1 MLVRL
6 GVVACLF
13 WLHFAYATTLKIIN
27 IVPFGSSSVK
37 ILFNQE
43 VKKFKEVSLKNF
55 KSYLEL
61 EAILTIPKKHYQF
74 SKQSSIT
81 IAQFSPKLARVVI
94 SHAPKM
100 TYEVKILKDKLYVSI
115 VEKKPLVRHQMAP
128 KPPKHHALKHPTPK
142 PAPKSI
148 KKEAKEKTP
157 IKHAHSKHAHSPL
170 NERSAKKEI
179 PKKEIPKKEILKK
192 EILKKEIL
200 KKEIPK
206 KEILKKEIPK
216 KEILK
221 KEIPK
226 KEIPK
231 KEILKK
237 EILKKEILKKEILK
251 KEIPKKEI
259 LKKEIPKKEI
269 LKKEIPK
276 KEIPK
281 KEILKKEIPKKEI
294 LKKEILKK
302 EILKK
307 EIPKKEILKKEIPKK
322 EAENESKNQVFIAE
336 KNDTFI
342 KTKRKKH
349 KKIVLD
355 AGHGGKDCGAMS
367 ANLVCEK
374 DIVLEVVKFLH
385 KELKKRGYSVLLTRD
400 KDIYIDLVGRTEL
413 ANRKS
418 ADLFISV
425 HANSIPKH
433 STSNAHGIE
442 TYFLSTARS
451 ERARKVAEQENKDD
465 VNLMDYF
472 SKSLLLNSLNT
483 QRLIVSNKLAIDVQ
497 YGMLQSIRKNYP
509 DVVDGGVREGPF
521 WVLAGA
527 LMPSILIEIG
537 YNSHAIE
544 SKRIQSKPYQKILA
558 KGIADGIDSFFS
570 KND

>member
-13 WLHFAYATTLKIIN
+13 WLHFACATTLKIIN

-43 VKKFKEVSLKNF
+43 IKKFKEVPLKNF

-74 SKQSSIT
+74 SKQSFIT

-100 TYEVKILKDKLYVSI
+100 TYEIKILKDKLYVSI
-115 VEKKPLVRHQMAP
+115 VEKKPLIRHQMVL
-128 KPPKHHALKHPTPK
+128 KPPKHHALKHQTPK
-142 PAPKSI
+142 PTPKSI

-179 PKKEIPKKEILKK
+179 PKKE
-192 EILKKEIL
+192 
-200 KKEIPK
+200 
-206 KEILKKEIPK
+206 
-216 KEILK
+216 
-221 KEIPK
+221 
-226 KEIPK
+226 
-231 KEILKK
+231 
-237 EILKKEILKKEILK
+237 
-251 KEIPKKEI
+251 
-259 LKKEIPKKEI
+259 
-269 LKKEIPK
+269 
-276 KEIPK
+276 
-281 KEILKKEIPKKEI
+281 
-294 LKKEILKK
+294 
-302 EILKK
+302 
-307 EIPKKEILKKEIPKK
+307 
-322 EAENESKNQVFIAE
+322 AENEGKNPIFIAE

-425 HANSIPKH
+425 HANSIPKR

-472 SKSLLLNSLNT
+472 SKSLFLNSLNT

-497 YGMLQSIRKNYP
+497 YGMLQSVRKNYP

>member
-13 WLHFAYATTLKIIN
+13 WLHFAYATTLKITN

-37 ILFNQE
+37 ISFNQE

-74 SKQSSIT
+74 SKQSFIT

-115 VEKKPLVRHQMAP
+115 VEKKPLIKHQMAP

-142 PAPKSI
+142 PTPKSI
-148 KKEAKEKTP
+148 KKEAKEAKEKTP
-157 IKHAHSKHAHSPL
+157 TKHAHSKHAHSQL

-179 PKKEIPKKEILKK
+179 P
-192 EILKKEIL
+192 
-200 KKEIPK
+200 
-206 KEILKKEIPK
+206 
-216 KEILK
+216 
-221 KEIPK
+221 
-226 KEIPK
+226 
-231 KEILKK
+231 
-237 EILKKEILKKEILK
+237 
-251 KEIPKKEI
+251 
-259 LKKEIPKKEI
+259 
-269 LKKEIPK
+269 
-276 KEIPK
+276 
-281 KEILKKEIPKKEI
+281 
-294 LKKEILKK
+294 
-302 EILKK
+302 
-307 EIPKKEILKKEIPKK
+307 KKEIPKK

-336 KNDTFI
+336 KNDTSI
-342 KTKRKKH
+342 KPQRKKH

-400 KDIYIDLVGRTEL
+400 KDIYIDLVARTEL
-413 ANRKS
+413 ANKKS

-425 HANSIPKH
+425 HANSIPKR

-451 ERARKVAEQENKDD
+451 ERARKVAEQENKDN

>member
-1 MLVRL
+1 M
-6 GVVACLF
+6 
-13 WLHFAYATTLKIIN
+13 HFAYATTLKIIN

-37 ILFNQE
+37 ISFNQE
-43 VKKFKEVSLKNF
+43 IKKFKEVSLKNF

-81 IAQFSPKLARVVI
+81 IVQFSPKLARVVI

-115 VEKKPLVRHQMAP
+115 VEKKPLTRHQIAP

-142 PAPKSI
+142 LAPKPI

-157 IKHAHSKHAHSPL
+157 TKHARSKHAHSQL

-179 PKKEIPKKEILKK
+179 L
-192 EILKKEIL
+192 
-200 KKEIPK
+200 
-206 KEILKKEIPK
+206 
-216 KEILK
+216 
-221 KEIPK
+221 
-226 KEIPK
+226 
-231 KEILKK
+231 
-237 EILKKEILKKEILK
+237 
-251 KEIPKKEI
+251 
-259 LKKEIPKKEI
+259 
-269 LKKEIPK
+269 
-276 KEIPK
+276 
-281 KEILKKEIPKKEI
+281 
-294 LKKEILKK
+294 
-302 EILKK
+302 
-307 EIPKKEILKKEIPKK
+307 KK
-322 EAENESKNQVFIAE
+322 EAENEGKNQVFIAE
-336 KNDTFI
+336 KNDASI

-385 KELKKRGYSVLLTRD
+385 KELKKRGYSVLFTRD
-400 KDIYIDLVGRTEL
+400 KDIYIDLVARTEL
-413 ANRKS
+413 ANKKS

-425 HANSIPKH
+425 HANSIPKR

-451 ERARKVAEQENKDD
+451 ERARKVAEQENKDN

>member
-37 ILFNQE
+37 ISFNQE
-43 VKKFKEVSLKNF
+43 IKKFKEVSLKNF

-74 SKQSSIT
+74 SKQSFIT

-115 VEKKPLVRHQMAP
+115 VEKKPLTRHQMAP

-148 KKEAKEKTP
+148 KKEAKEIKEKTP
-157 IKHAHSKHAHSPL
+157 TKHARSKHTHSQL
-170 NERSAKKEI
+170 NERSAKKEISKKEI
-179 PKKEIPKKEILKK
+179 PKKEIPKKEI
-192 EILKKEIL
+192 
-200 KKEIPK
+200 P
-206 KEILKKEIPK
+206 
-216 KEILK
+216 
-221 KEIPK
+221 
-226 KEIPK
+226 
-231 KEILKK
+231 
-237 EILKKEILKKEILK
+237 
-251 KEIPKKEI
+251 
-259 LKKEIPKKEI
+259 
-269 LKKEIPK
+269 
-276 KEIPK
+276 
-281 KEILKKEIPKKEI
+281 
-294 LKKEILKK
+294 
-302 EILKK
+302 
-307 EIPKKEILKKEIPKK
+307 KKEIPKK

-336 KNDTFI
+336 KNDAFI
-342 KTKRKKH
+342 KNKRKKH

-400 KDIYIDLVGRTEL
+400 KDIYIDLVARTEL
-413 ANRKS
+413 ANKKS

-425 HANSIPKH
+425 HANSIPKR

-451 ERARKVAEQENKDD
+451 ERARKVAEQENKDN

>member
-13 WLHFAYATTLKIIN
+13 WLHFAYATTLKITN

-37 ILFNQE
+37 ISFNQE
-43 VKKFKEVSLKNF
+43 IKKFKEVSLKNF

-74 SKQSSIT
+74 SKQSFIT

-115 VEKKPLVRHQMAP
+115 VEKKPLTRHQMAP
-128 KPPKHHALKHPTPK
+128 KPPKHRTLKHPTPK

-148 KKEAKEKTP
+148 KKEAKEIKEKTP
-157 IKHAHSKHAHSPL
+157 TKHVRSKHAHSQL
-170 NERSAKKEI
+170 NERSA
-179 PKKEIPKKEILKK
+179 
-192 EILKKEIL
+192 
-200 KKEIPK
+200 
-206 KEILKKEIPK
+206 
-216 KEILK
+216 
-221 KEIPK
+221 
-226 KEIPK
+226 
-231 KEILKK
+231 
-237 EILKKEILKKEILK
+237 
-251 KEIPKKEI
+251 
-259 LKKEIPKKEI
+259 
-269 LKKEIPK
+269 
-276 KEIPK
+276 
-281 KEILKKEIPKKEI
+281 
-294 LKKEILKK
+294 
-302 EILKK
+302 
-307 EIPKKEILKKEIPKK
+307 KKEIPKK

-336 KNDTFI
+336 KNDASI
-342 KTKRKKH
+342 KTKHKKH

-400 KDIYIDLVGRTEL
+400 KDIYIDLVARTEL
-413 ANRKS
+413 ANKKS

-425 HANSIPKH
+425 HANSIPKR

-451 ERARKVAEQENKDD
+451 ERARKVAEQENKDN

>member
-1 MLVRL
+1 M
-6 GVVACLF
+6 
-13 WLHFAYATTLKIIN
+13 HFAYATTLKIIN

-74 SKQSSIT
+74 SKQSFIT
-81 IAQFSPKLARVVI
+81 IAQFSPRLARVVI

-100 TYEVKILKDKLYVSI
+100 TYEVKVLKDKLYVSI
-115 VEKKPLVRHQMAP
+115 VEKKPLIRHQMAP

-142 PAPKSI
+142 PTPKSI
-148 KKEAKEKTP
+148 KKEAKEKTLT
-157 IKHAHSKHAHSPL
+157 KHAHSKHTHSQL

-179 PKKEIPKKEILKK
+179 PKKEIPKKEI
-192 EILKKEIL
+192 
-200 KKEIPK
+200 
-206 KEILKKEIPK
+206 
-216 KEILK
+216 
-221 KEIPK
+221 
-226 KEIPK
+226 
-231 KEILKK
+231 
-237 EILKKEILKKEILK
+237 
-251 KEIPKKEI
+251 
-259 LKKEIPKKEI
+259 
-269 LKKEIPK
+269 
-276 KEIPK
+276 
-281 KEILKKEIPKKEI
+281 
-294 LKKEILKK
+294 
-302 EILKK
+302 
-307 EIPKKEILKKEIPKK
+307 PKK
-322 EAENESKNQVFIAE
+322 EAENEGKNRVFIAE
-336 KNDTFI
+336 KNDAFT

-425 HANSIPKH
+425 HANSIPKR

-509 DVVDGGVREGPF
+509 DVMDGGVREGPF

>member
-13 WLHFAYATTLKIIN
+13 WLHYAYATTLKITN

-37 ILFNQE
+37 MVFNQE
-43 VKKFKEVSLKNF
+43 IKKFKEVPLKNF

-74 SKQSSIT
+74 SKQSFIT

-94 SHAPKM
+94 GYDPKM

-115 VEKKPLVRHQMAP
+115 MEKKPLIRHQMTP
-128 KPPKHHALKHPTPK
+128 KPPKHHALKHQTPKPTPK
-142 PAPKSI
+142 PI
-148 KKEAKEKTP
+148 KKEAKKTKEKTP
-157 IKHAHSKHAHSPL
+157 NKHAHSKHAHSPL

-179 PKKEIPKKEILKK
+179 PKKE
-192 EILKKEIL
+192 
-200 KKEIPK
+200 
-206 KEILKKEIPK
+206 
-216 KEILK
+216 
-221 KEIPK
+221 
-226 KEIPK
+226 
-231 KEILKK
+231 
-237 EILKKEILKKEILK
+237 
-251 KEIPKKEI
+251 
-259 LKKEIPKKEI
+259 
-269 LKKEIPK
+269 
-276 KEIPK
+276 
-281 KEILKKEIPKKEI
+281 
-294 LKKEILKK
+294 
-302 EILKK
+302 
-307 EIPKKEILKKEIPKK
+307 
-322 EAENESKNQVFIAE
+322 AENESKNQIFIAE
-336 KNDTFI
+336 KNDTWI

-400 KDIYIDLVGRTEL
+400 KDIYIDLVARTEL
-413 ANRKS
+413 ANKKS

-425 HANSIPKH
+425 HANSIPKR

-472 SKSLLLNSLNT
+472 SKSLFLNSLNT

-497 YGMLQSIRKNYP
+497 YGMLQSVRKNYP

>member
-1 MLVRL
+1 M
-6 GVVACLF
+6 
-13 WLHFAYATTLKIIN
+13 HFACATTLKIIN

-37 ILFNQE
+37 ISFNQE
-43 VKKFKEVSLKNF
+43 IKKFKEVSLKNF

-81 IAQFSPKLARVVI
+81 IAQFSSKLARVVI
-94 SHAPKM
+94 SHASKM

-115 VEKKPLVRHQMAP
+115 VEKKPLTRHQMVP

-148 KKEAKEKTP
+148 KKEAKEIKEKTP
-157 IKHAHSKHAHSPL
+157 TKHARSKHTHSQL

-179 PKKEIPKKEILKK
+179 PKKE
-192 EILKKEIL
+192 
-200 KKEIPK
+200 
-206 KEILKKEIPK
+206 
-216 KEILK
+216 
-221 KEIPK
+221 
-226 KEIPK
+226 
-231 KEILKK
+231 
-237 EILKKEILKKEILK
+237 
-251 KEIPKKEI
+251 
-259 LKKEIPKKEI
+259 
-269 LKKEIPK
+269 
-276 KEIPK
+276 
-281 KEILKKEIPKKEI
+281 
-294 LKKEILKK
+294 
-302 EILKK
+302 
-307 EIPKKEILKKEIPKK
+307 
-322 EAENESKNQVFIAE
+322 AEKESKNQVFIAE
-336 KNDTFI
+336 KNDASI

-400 KDIYIDLVGRTEL
+400 KDIYIDLVARTEL
-413 ANRKS
+413 ANKKS

-425 HANSIPKH
+425 HANSIPKR

-451 ERARKVAEQENKDD
+451 ERARKVAEQENKDN

>member
-13 WLHFAYATTLKIIN
+13 WLHFACATTLKIIN

-43 VKKFKEVSLKNF
+43 IKKFKEVSLKNF

-61 EAILTIPKKHYQF
+61 EAVLTIPKKHYQF
-74 SKQSSIT
+74 SKQSFIT

-94 SHAPKM
+94 SYAPKM
-100 TYEVKILKDKLYVSI
+100 TYEIKILKDKLYVSI
-115 VEKKPLVRHQMAP
+115 VEKKPLARHQMTP
-128 KPPKHHALKHPTPK
+128 KPPKHHVLKHPTPK
-142 PAPKSI
+142 PAPKFI
-148 KKEAKEKTP
+148 KKEAKEAKEKTP
-157 IKHAHSKHAHSPL
+157 IKHAYSKHAHPPL

-179 PKKEIPKKEILKK
+179 PKKEIPKKEI
-192 EILKKEIL
+192 
-200 KKEIPK
+200 P
-206 KEILKKEIPK
+206 
-216 KEILK
+216 K

-226 KEIPK
+226 KEIP
-231 KEILKK
+231 
-237 EILKKEILKKEILK
+237 
-251 KEIPKKEI
+251 
-259 LKKEIPKKEI
+259 
-269 LKKEIPK
+269 
-276 KEIPK
+276 
-281 KEILKKEIPKKEI
+281 
-294 LKKEILKK
+294 
-302 EILKK
+302 
-307 EIPKKEILKKEIPKK
+307 KKEIPKK
-322 EAENESKNQVFIAE
+322 EAENESKNQVFITE
-336 KNDTFI
+336 KNDAFI

>member
-6 GVVACLF
+6 GVVACLL
-13 WLHFAYATTLKIIN
+13 WLHFAYATTLKITN

-37 ILFNQE
+37 VVFNQE
-43 VKKFKEVSLKNF
+43 IKKFKEVPLKNF

-74 SKQSSIT
+74 SKQSFIT
-81 IAQFSPKLARVVI
+81 IAQFSPKLVRVVI
-94 SHAPKM
+94 SYAPKM

-115 VEKKPLVRHQMAP
+115 VEKKPLIRHQMVL
-128 KPPKHHALKHPTPK
+128 KPPKHHALKHTTPKPTPK
-142 PAPKSI
+142 PI
-148 KKEAKEKTP
+148 KKEAKKSKETKEKTL

-170 NERSAKKEI
+170 NERSTKKEI
-179 PKKEIPKKEILKK
+179 P
-192 EILKKEIL
+192 
-200 KKEIPK
+200 
-206 KEILKKEIPK
+206 
-216 KEILK
+216 
-221 KEIPK
+221 
-226 KEIPK
+226 
-231 KEILKK
+231 
-237 EILKKEILKKEILK
+237 
-251 KEIPKKEI
+251 
-259 LKKEIPKKEI
+259 
-269 LKKEIPK
+269 
-276 KEIPK
+276 
-281 KEILKKEIPKKEI
+281 
-294 LKKEILKK
+294 
-302 EILKK
+302 
-307 EIPKKEILKKEIPKK
+307 KKEIPKK

-336 KNDTFI
+336 KNDTLI

-400 KDIYIDLVGRTEL
+400 KDIYIDLVARTEL
-413 ANRKS
+413 ANKKS

-497 YGMLQSIRKNYP
+497 YGMLQSVRKNYP

>member
-13 WLHFAYATTLKIIN
+13 WLHYAYATTLKITN

-37 ILFNQE
+37 VVFNQE
-43 VKKFKEVSLKNF
+43 IKKFKEVPLKNF

-61 EAILTIPKKHYQF
+61 EAVLTIPKKHYQF

-94 SHAPKM
+94 GYAPKM
-100 TYEVKILKDKLYVSI
+100 TYEIKILKDKLYVSI
-115 VEKKPLVRHQMAP
+115 VEKKPLIRHQMVL

-142 PAPKSI
+142 PTPKPI
-148 KKEAKEKTP
+148 KKEAKKSQEAKEKTP
-157 IKHAHSKHAHSPL
+157 IKHARSKHAHSPL
-170 NERSAKKEI
+170 NERSA
-179 PKKEIPKKEILKK
+179 
-192 EILKKEIL
+192 
-200 KKEIPK
+200 
-206 KEILKKEIPK
+206 
-216 KEILK
+216 
-221 KEIPK
+221 
-226 KEIPK
+226 
-231 KEILKK
+231 
-237 EILKKEILKKEILK
+237 
-251 KEIPKKEI
+251 
-259 LKKEIPKKEI
+259 
-269 LKKEIPK
+269 
-276 KEIPK
+276 
-281 KEILKKEIPKKEI
+281 
-294 LKKEILKK
+294 
-302 EILKK
+302 
-307 EIPKKEILKKEIPKK
+307 KKEIPKK

-342 KTKRKKH
+342 KTKHKKH

-400 KDIYIDLVGRTEL
+400 KDIYIDLVARTEL
-413 ANRKS
+413 ANKKS

>member
-37 ILFNQE
+37 IVFNQE

-81 IAQFSPKLARVVI
+81 IAQFSPRLARVVI

-100 TYEVKILKDKLYVSI
+100 TYEIKILKDKLYVSI
-115 VEKKPLVRHQMAP
+115 VEKKPLNKHQLVP
-128 KPPKHHALKHPTPK
+128 NPPKHHALKHPTPK

-157 IKHAHSKHAHSPL
+157 TKHARSKHAHSPL
-170 NERSAKKEI
+170 NERST
-179 PKKEIPKKEILKK
+179 
-192 EILKKEIL
+192 
-200 KKEIPK
+200 
-206 KEILKKEIPK
+206 
-216 KEILK
+216 
-221 KEIPK
+221 
-226 KEIPK
+226 K

-251 KEIPKKEI
+251 KEI
-259 LKKEIPKKEI
+259 L
-269 LKKEIPK
+269 
-276 KEIPK
+276 
-281 KEILKKEIPKKEI
+281 
-294 LKKEILKK
+294 
-302 EILKK
+302 
-307 EIPKKEILKKEIPKK
+307 KK

-336 KNDTFI
+336 KNDAFI

-400 KDIYIDLVGRTEL
+400 KDVYIDLVGRTEL

-425 HANSIPKH
+425 HANSIPKR

>member
-1 MLVRL
+1 M
-6 GVVACLF
+6 
-13 WLHFAYATTLKIIN
+13 HFAYATTLKITN
-27 IVPFGSSSVK
+27 IVPFGSSSVR
-37 ILFNQE
+37 ISFNQK

-100 TYEVKILKDKLYVSI
+100 TYEVKVLKDKLYVSI
-115 VEKKPLVRHQMAP
+115 VEKKPLIRHQMAP
-128 KPPKHHALKHPTPK
+128 NPPKHHAQKHPTPK
-142 PAPKSI
+142 PAPKPI
-148 KKEAKEKTP
+148 KKEIKEAKEKTP
-157 IKHAHSKHAHSPL
+157 TKHARSKHAHSPL
-170 NERSAKKEI
+170 NERSA
-179 PKKEIPKKEILKK
+179 KKEILKK

-200 KKEIPK
+200 KKE
-206 KEILKKEIPK
+206 
-216 KEILK
+216 
-221 KEIPK
+221 
-226 KEIPK
+226 
-231 KEILKK
+231 
-237 EILKKEILKKEILK
+237 
-251 KEIPKKEI
+251 
-259 LKKEIPKKEI
+259 
-269 LKKEIPK
+269 
-276 KEIPK
+276 
-281 KEILKKEIPKKEI
+281 
-294 LKKEILKK
+294 
-302 EILKK
+302 
-307 EIPKKEILKKEIPKK
+307 
-322 EAENESKNQVFIAE
+322 AENESKNQVFIAE
-336 KNDTFI
+336 KKDTSI
-342 KTKRKKH
+342 KTKHKKH

-400 KDIYIDLVGRTEL
+400 KDIYIDLVARTEL

-425 HANSIPKH
+425 HANSIPKR

-544 SKRIQSKPYQKILA
+544 SRRIQSKPYQKILA

>member
-6 GVVACLF
+6 GVVACLL
-13 WLHFAYATTLKIIN
+13 WLHFAYATTLKITN
-27 IVPFGSSSVK
+27 IVPFGSSNVK
-37 ILFNQE
+37 IVFNQE
-43 VKKFKEVSLKNF
+43 VKKFKEVPLKNF

-100 TYEVKILKDKLYVSI
+100 TYEIKILKDKLYISI
-115 VEKKPLVRHQMAP
+115 VEKKPLIRHQMVL
-128 KPPKHHALKHPTPK
+128 KPPKHHALKHTTPKPTPK
-142 PAPKSI
+142 PI
-148 KKEAKEKTP
+148 KKEAKKSKETKEKTP
-157 IKHAHSKHAHSPL
+157 IKHARSKHMHSPL

-192 EILKKEIL
+192 E
-200 KKEIPK
+200 
-206 KEILKKEIPK
+206 
-216 KEILK
+216 
-221 KEIPK
+221 
-226 KEIPK
+226 
-231 KEILKK
+231 
-237 EILKKEILKKEILK
+237 
-251 KEIPKKEI
+251 
-259 LKKEIPKKEI
+259 
-269 LKKEIPK
+269 
-276 KEIPK
+276 
-281 KEILKKEIPKKEI
+281 
-294 LKKEILKK
+294 
-302 EILKK
+302 
-307 EIPKKEILKKEIPKK
+307 
-322 EAENESKNQVFIAE
+322 AENEGKNQVFIAE

-385 KELKKRGYSVLLTRD
+385 KELKERGYSVLLTRD

-472 SKSLLLNSLNT
+472 SKSLFLNSLNT

-497 YGMLQSIRKNYP
+497 YGMLQSVRKNYP

>member
-6 GVVACLF
+6 GVVACLL

-43 VKKFKEVSLKNF
+43 VKKFKEVPLKNF

-74 SKQSSIT
+74 SKQSFIT

-94 SHAPKM
+94 GYAPKM
-100 TYEVKILKDKLYVSI
+100 TYEIKILKDKLYVSI
-115 VEKKPLVRHQMAP
+115 VEKKPLARHQMAP

-142 PAPKSI
+142 PAPKPI
-148 KKEAKEKTP
+148 KKEAKKSKETKEKTP
-157 IKHAHSKHAHSPL
+157 TKHAHSKHAHSPL

-179 PKKEIPKKEILKK
+179 PKKEIPKKEI
-192 EILKKEIL
+192 
-200 KKEIPK
+200 P
-206 KEILKKEIPK
+206 
-216 KEILK
+216 K

-231 KEILKK
+231 KEI
-237 EILKKEILKKEILK
+237 
-251 KEIPKKEI
+251 P
-259 LKKEIPKKEI
+259 
-269 LKKEIPK
+269 KKEIPK

-281 KEILKKEIPKKEI
+281 KEIPKKEIPKKEI
-294 LKKEILKK
+294 P
-302 EILKK
+302 KK
-307 EIPKKEILKKEIPKK
+307 EIPKKEIPKKEIPKKEIPKK

-483 QRLIVSNKLAIDVQ
+483 HRLIVSNKLAIDVQ

>member
-13 WLHFAYATTLKIIN
+13 WLHFACATTLKITN

-43 VKKFKEVSLKNF
+43 IKKFKGVPLKNF

-61 EAILTIPKKHYQF
+61 EAVLTIPKKHYQF

-115 VEKKPLVRHQMAP
+115 VEKKPLIRHQMVP

-142 PAPKSI
+142 PTPKSI
-148 KKEAKEKTP
+148 KKEAKEAKEKTP

-170 NERSAKKEI
+170 NERSA
-179 PKKEIPKKEILKK
+179 
-192 EILKKEIL
+192 
-200 KKEIPK
+200 
-206 KEILKKEIPK
+206 
-216 KEILK
+216 
-221 KEIPK
+221 
-226 KEIPK
+226 
-231 KEILKK
+231 
-237 EILKKEILKKEILK
+237 
-251 KEIPKKEI
+251 
-259 LKKEIPKKEI
+259 
-269 LKKEIPK
+269 
-276 KEIPK
+276 
-281 KEILKKEIPKKEI
+281 
-294 LKKEILKK
+294 
-302 EILKK
+302 
-307 EIPKKEILKKEIPKK
+307 KKEIPKK

>member
-13 WLHFAYATTLKIIN
+13 WLHFAYATTLKITN

-37 ILFNQE
+37 VVFNQE
-43 VKKFKEVSLKNF
+43 IKKFKEVPLKNF

-61 EAILTIPKKHYQF
+61 EAVLTIPKKHYQF
-74 SKQSSIT
+74 SKQSFIT

-94 SHAPKM
+94 SYAPKM

-115 VEKKPLVRHQMAP
+115 VEKKPLIRHQMVLKHQAP
-128 KPPKHHALKHPTPK
+128 KPPKHRTLKHHAPK
-142 PAPKSI
+142 PTPKSI
-148 KKEAKEKTP
+148 KKEAKEVKEKTP
-157 IKHAHSKHAHSPL
+157 TKHARSKHTHFQW
-170 NERSAKKEI
+170 NERSA
-179 PKKEIPKKEILKK
+179 
-192 EILKKEIL
+192 
-200 KKEIPK
+200 
-206 KEILKKEIPK
+206 
-216 KEILK
+216 
-221 KEIPK
+221 
-226 KEIPK
+226 
-231 KEILKK
+231 
-237 EILKKEILKKEILK
+237 
-251 KEIPKKEI
+251 
-259 LKKEIPKKEI
+259 
-269 LKKEIPK
+269 
-276 KEIPK
+276 
-281 KEILKKEIPKKEI
+281 
-294 LKKEILKK
+294 
-302 EILKK
+302 
-307 EIPKKEILKKEIPKK
+307 KKEIPKK
-322 EAENESKNQVFIAE
+322 EAENESKNPIFIAE

-374 DIVLEVVKFLH
+374 DIVLEVVKFLY

-400 KDIYIDLVGRTEL
+400 KDIYIDLVARTEL
-413 ANRKS
+413 ANKKG

-425 HANSIPKH
+425 HANSIPKR

>member
-27 IVPFGSSSVK
+27 IVPFGSSNVK
-37 ILFNQE
+37 ISFNQE
-43 VKKFKEVSLKNF
+43 IKKFKEVSLKNF

-115 VEKKPLVRHQMAP
+115 VEKKPLAKHQMAP

-148 KKEAKEKTP
+148 KKETKEAKEKTP
-157 IKHAHSKHAHSPL
+157 TKHAHSKHTHSQL

-179 PKKEIPKKEILKK
+179 PKKG
-192 EILKKEIL
+192 
-200 KKEIPK
+200 
-206 KEILKKEIPK
+206 
-216 KEILK
+216 
-221 KEIPK
+221 
-226 KEIPK
+226 
-231 KEILKK
+231 
-237 EILKKEILKKEILK
+237 
-251 KEIPKKEI
+251 
-259 LKKEIPKKEI
+259 
-269 LKKEIPK
+269 
-276 KEIPK
+276 
-281 KEILKKEIPKKEI
+281 
-294 LKKEILKK
+294 
-302 EILKK
+302 
-307 EIPKKEILKKEIPKK
+307 
-322 EAENESKNQVFIAE
+322 AENEGKNQVFIAE
-336 KNDTFI
+336 KNDAFI
-342 KTKRKKH
+342 KNKRKKH

-385 KELKKRGYSVLLTRD
+385 KELKKRGYIVLLTRD

-413 ANRKS
+413 ANKKS

-425 HANSIPKH
+425 HANSIPKR
-433 STSNAHGIE
+433 STSNARGIE

>member
-37 ILFNQE
+37 VVFNQE
-43 VKKFKEVSLKNF
+43 IKKFKEVPLKNF

-61 EAILTIPKKHYQF
+61 EAVLTIPKKHYQF
-74 SKQSSIT
+74 SKQSFIT

-94 SHAPKM
+94 GYAPKM
-100 TYEVKILKDKLYVSI
+100 TYEIKILKDKLYVSI
-115 VEKKPLVRHQMAP
+115 VEKKPLIRHQMVL
-128 KPPKHHALKHPTPK
+128 KPPKHHALKHTTPKPTPK
-142 PAPKSI
+142 PI
-148 KKEAKEKTP
+148 KKEAKKSQEAKEKTL

-179 PKKEIPKKEILKK
+179 PKKEIPKKEI
-192 EILKKEIL
+192 
-200 KKEIPK
+200 P
-206 KEILKKEIPK
+206 
-216 KEILK
+216 K

-226 KEIPK
+226 KEIP
-231 KEILKK
+231 
-237 EILKKEILKKEILK
+237 
-251 KEIPKKEI
+251 
-259 LKKEIPKKEI
+259 
-269 LKKEIPK
+269 
-276 KEIPK
+276 
-281 KEILKKEIPKKEI
+281 
-294 LKKEILKK
+294 
-302 EILKK
+302 
-307 EIPKKEILKKEIPKK
+307 KKEIPKK

-336 KNDTFI
+336 KNDTLI

-367 ANLVCEK
+367 TNLVCEK

-400 KDIYIDLVGRTEL
+400 KDIYIDLVARTEL
-413 ANRKS
+413 ANKKS

-497 YGMLQSIRKNYP
+497 YGMLQSVRKNYP

>member
-1 MLVRL
+1 M
-6 GVVACLF
+6 
-13 WLHFAYATTLKIIN
+13 HFAYATTLKIIN

-37 ILFNQE
+37 ISFNQE
-43 VKKFKEVSLKNF
+43 IKKFKEVSLKNF

-61 EAILTIPKKHYQF
+61 EAILIVPKKHYQF

-81 IAQFSPKLARVVI
+81 IAQFSPKLVRVVI
-94 SHAPKM
+94 SHASKM
-100 TYEVKILKDKLYVSI
+100 TYEVKILKNKLYVSI
-115 VEKKPLVRHQMAP
+115 VEKKPLTRHQMVP
-128 KPPKHHALKHPTPK
+128 KLPKHHALKHPTPK
-142 PAPKSI
+142 SAPKSI
-148 KKEAKEKTP
+148 KKEAKEIKEKTP
-157 IKHAHSKHAHSPL
+157 TKHAHSKLFFLHAHSQL

-179 PKKEIPKKEILKK
+179 PKKE
-192 EILKKEIL
+192 
-200 KKEIPK
+200 
-206 KEILKKEIPK
+206 
-216 KEILK
+216 
-221 KEIPK
+221 
-226 KEIPK
+226 
-231 KEILKK
+231 
-237 EILKKEILKKEILK
+237 
-251 KEIPKKEI
+251 
-259 LKKEIPKKEI
+259 
-269 LKKEIPK
+269 
-276 KEIPK
+276 
-281 KEILKKEIPKKEI
+281 
-294 LKKEILKK
+294 
-302 EILKK
+302 
-307 EIPKKEILKKEIPKK
+307 
-322 EAENESKNQVFIAE
+322 AENEGKNQVFIAE
-336 KNDTFI
+336 KNDASI

-400 KDIYIDLVGRTEL
+400 KDIYIDLVARTEL
-413 ANRKS
+413 ANKKS

-425 HANSIPKH
+425 HANSIPKR

-451 ERARKVAEQENKDD
+451 ERARKVAEQENKDN

-497 YGMLQSIRKNYP
+497 YGMLQSVRKNYP

>member
-13 WLHFAYATTLKIIN
+13 WLHYAYATTLKITN
-27 IVPFGSSSVK
+27 VVPFGSSSVK
-37 ILFNQE
+37 MVFNQE

-74 SKQSSIT
+74 SKQSFIT
-81 IAQFSPKLARVVI
+81 IAQFSPKLVRVVI
-94 SHAPKM
+94 GYAPKM

-115 VEKKPLVRHQMAP
+115 VEKKPLIRHQMAL
-128 KPPKHHALKHPTPK
+128 KPPKHHALKHTTPK
-142 PAPKSI
+142 PAHKPI
-148 KKEAKEKTP
+148 KKEAKKVKEKTP
-157 IKHAHSKHAHSPL
+157 TKHAHSKHTHSPL
-170 NERSAKKEI
+170 NERSTKKEI
-179 PKKEIPKKEILKK
+179 P
-192 EILKKEIL
+192 
-200 KKEIPK
+200 
-206 KEILKKEIPK
+206 
-216 KEILK
+216 
-221 KEIPK
+221 
-226 KEIPK
+226 
-231 KEILKK
+231 
-237 EILKKEILKKEILK
+237 
-251 KEIPKKEI
+251 
-259 LKKEIPKKEI
+259 
-269 LKKEIPK
+269 
-276 KEIPK
+276 
-281 KEILKKEIPKKEI
+281 
-294 LKKEILKK
+294 
-302 EILKK
+302 
-307 EIPKKEILKKEIPKK
+307 KKEIPKK
-322 EAENESKNQVFIAE
+322 EAENESKNQIFIAE
-336 KNDTFI
+336 KNDTWI

-400 KDIYIDLVGRTEL
+400 KDIYIDLVARTEL
-413 ANRKS
+413 ANKKG

-425 HANSIPKH
+425 HANSIPKR

-472 SKSLLLNSLNT
+472 SKSLFLNSLNT

-497 YGMLQSIRKNYP
+497 YGMLQSVRKNYP

>member
-43 VKKFKEVSLKNF
+43 VKKFKEVPLKSF

-61 EAILTIPKKHYQF
+61 EAVLTIPKRHYQF
-74 SKQSSIT
+74 SKQSFIT
-81 IAQFSPKLARVVI
+81 IAQFSPKLVRVVI
-94 SHAPKM
+94 GYAPKM
-100 TYEVKILKDKLYVSI
+100 TYEIKILKDKLYVSI
-115 VEKKPLVRHQMAP
+115 VEKKPLIRHQMVL
-128 KPPKHHALKHPTPK
+128 KPPKHHALKHTTPK
-142 PAPKSI
+142 PAPKPI
-148 KKEAKEKTP
+148 KKEAKKSKDTKEKTP
-157 IKHAHSKHAHSPL
+157 IKHARSKHAHSPL
-170 NERSAKKEI
+170 NERSA
-179 PKKEIPKKEILKK
+179 
-192 EILKKEIL
+192 
-200 KKEIPK
+200 
-206 KEILKKEIPK
+206 
-216 KEILK
+216 
-221 KEIPK
+221 
-226 KEIPK
+226 
-231 KEILKK
+231 
-237 EILKKEILKKEILK
+237 
-251 KEIPKKEI
+251 
-259 LKKEIPKKEI
+259 
-269 LKKEIPK
+269 
-276 KEIPK
+276 
-281 KEILKKEIPKKEI
+281 
-294 LKKEILKK
+294 
-302 EILKK
+302 
-307 EIPKKEILKKEIPKK
+307 KKEIPKK

-336 KNDTFI
+336 KNDTLI
-342 KTKRKKH
+342 KTKHKKH

-400 KDIYIDLVGRTEL
+400 KDIYIDLVARTEL
-413 ANRKS
+413 ANKKG

-425 HANSIPKH
+425 HANSIPKR

-472 SKSLLLNSLNT
+472 SKSLFLNSLNT

-497 YGMLQSIRKNYP
+497 YGMLQSVRKNYP

>member
-6 GVVACLF
+6 GVVACLL
-13 WLHFAYATTLKIIN
+13 WLHFACATTLKIIN

-94 SHAPKM
+94 SYAPKM
-100 TYEVKILKDKLYVSI
+100 TYEIKILKDKLYVSI
-115 VEKKPLVRHQMAP
+115 VEKKPLVRHQITP
-128 KPPKHHALKHPTPK
+128 KPPKHHALKHQTPKPTPK
-142 PAPKSI
+142 PI
-148 KKEAKEKTP
+148 KKEAKKSKEKTP
-157 IKHAHSKHAHSPL
+157 IKHTHSKHAHSPL

-179 PKKEIPKKEILKK
+179 L
-192 EILKKEIL
+192 
-200 KKEIPK
+200 
-206 KEILKKEIPK
+206 
-216 KEILK
+216 
-221 KEIPK
+221 
-226 KEIPK
+226 
-231 KEILKK
+231 
-237 EILKKEILKKEILK
+237 
-251 KEIPKKEI
+251 
-259 LKKEIPKKEI
+259 
-269 LKKEIPK
+269 
-276 KEIPK
+276 
-281 KEILKKEIPKKEI
+281 
-294 LKKEILKK
+294 
-302 EILKK
+302 
-307 EIPKKEILKKEIPKK
+307 KK
-322 EAENESKNQVFIAE
+322 EAENEGKNPIFIAE

-400 KDIYIDLVGRTEL
+400 KDIYIDLVARTEL
-413 ANRKS
+413 ANKKS

>member
-37 ILFNQE
+37 ISFNQE
-43 VKKFKEVSLKNF
+43 IKKFKEVSLKNF

-115 VEKKPLVRHQMAP
+115 VEKKPLSRHQMAP
-128 KPPKHHALKHPTPK
+128 KPPKHRMLKHPTPK

-148 KKEAKEKTP
+148 KKEAKEVKEKTP
-157 IKHAHSKHAHSPL
+157 TKHARSKHAHSQL

-179 PKKEIPKKEILKK
+179 PKKE
-192 EILKKEIL
+192 
-200 KKEIPK
+200 
-206 KEILKKEIPK
+206 
-216 KEILK
+216 
-221 KEIPK
+221 
-226 KEIPK
+226 
-231 KEILKK
+231 
-237 EILKKEILKKEILK
+237 
-251 KEIPKKEI
+251 
-259 LKKEIPKKEI
+259 
-269 LKKEIPK
+269 
-276 KEIPK
+276 
-281 KEILKKEIPKKEI
+281 
-294 LKKEILKK
+294 
-302 EILKK
+302 
-307 EIPKKEILKKEIPKK
+307 
-322 EAENESKNQVFIAE
+322 AEKESKNQVFIAE
-336 KNDTFI
+336 KNDASI
-342 KTKRKKH
+342 KTKHKKH

-400 KDIYIDLVGRTEL
+400 KDIYIDLVARTEL
-413 ANRKS
+413 ANKKS

-425 HANSIPKH
+425 HANSIPKR

-451 ERARKVAEQENKDD
+451 ERARKVAEQENKDN

>member
-1 MLVRL
+1 M
-6 GVVACLF
+6 
-13 WLHFAYATTLKIIN
+13 HFAYATTLKIIN

-43 VKKFKEVSLKNF
+43 VKKFKEVPLKNF

-61 EAILTIPKKHYQF
+61 EAVLTIPKKHYQF
-74 SKQSSIT
+74 SKQSFIT

-94 SHAPKM
+94 GYAPKM
-100 TYEVKILKDKLYVSI
+100 TYEVKILKNKLYVSI
-115 VEKKPLVRHQMAP
+115 VEKKPLIRHQIAL
-128 KPPKHHALKHPTPK
+128 KPTKHHAPKHTTPK
-142 PAPKSI
+142 PAPKPI
-148 KKEAKEKTP
+148 KKEAKKSKEAKEKTP
-157 IKHAHSKHAHSPL
+157 TKHAHLKHAHSPL

-179 PKKEIPKKEILKK
+179 PKKE
-192 EILKKEIL
+192 
-200 KKEIPK
+200 
-206 KEILKKEIPK
+206 
-216 KEILK
+216 
-221 KEIPK
+221 
-226 KEIPK
+226 
-231 KEILKK
+231 
-237 EILKKEILKKEILK
+237 
-251 KEIPKKEI
+251 
-259 LKKEIPKKEI
+259 
-269 LKKEIPK
+269 
-276 KEIPK
+276 
-281 KEILKKEIPKKEI
+281 
-294 LKKEILKK
+294 
-302 EILKK
+302 
-307 EIPKKEILKKEIPKK
+307 
-322 EAENESKNQVFIAE
+322 AENESKNPIFIAE

-374 DIVLEVVKFLH
+374 DIVLEVVKLLH

-400 KDIYIDLVGRTEL
+400 KDIYIDLVARTEL
-413 ANRKS
+413 ANKKG

-425 HANSIPKH
+425 HANSIPKR

-472 SKSLLLNSLNT
+472 SKSLFLNSLNT

-497 YGMLQSIRKNYP
+497 YGMLQSVRKNYP

>member
-37 ILFNQE
+37 ISFNQE
-43 VKKFKEVSLKNF
+43 IKKFKEVSLKNF

-115 VEKKPLVRHQMAP
+115 VEKKPLAKHQMAP

-157 IKHAHSKHAHSPL
+157 TKHARSKHAHSQW

-179 PKKEIPKKEILKK
+179 PKKEIPKKEI
-192 EILKKEIL
+192 
-200 KKEIPK
+200 P
-206 KEILKKEIPK
+206 
-216 KEILK
+216 K

-231 KEILKK
+231 KEI
-237 EILKKEILKKEILK
+237 
-251 KEIPKKEI
+251 P
-259 LKKEIPKKEI
+259 
-269 LKKEIPK
+269 
-276 KEIPK
+276 
-281 KEILKKEIPKKEI
+281 
-294 LKKEILKK
+294 
-302 EILKK
+302 
-307 EIPKKEILKKEIPKK
+307 KKEIPKK
-322 EAENESKNQVFIAE
+322 EAENEGKNQVFIAE
-336 KNDTFI
+336 KNDASI

-400 KDIYIDLVGRTEL
+400 KDIYIDLVARTEL
-413 ANRKS
+413 ANKKS

-425 HANSIPKH
+425 HANSIPKR

-483 QRLIVSNKLAIDVQ
+483 QRLIISNKLAIDVQ

>member
-43 VKKFKEVSLKNF
+43 VKKFKEVPLKNF

-61 EAILTIPKKHYQF
+61 EAVLTIPKKHYQF

-100 TYEVKILKDKLYVSI
+100 TYEIKILKDKLYISI
-115 VEKKPLVRHQMAP
+115 VEKKPLIRHQMAP
-128 KPPKHHALKHPTPK
+128 KPPKHHALKHTTPK
-142 PAPKSI
+142 PAPKPI
-148 KKEAKEKTP
+148 KKEAKKSKETKEKTP

-179 PKKEIPKKEILKK
+179 PKKEIPKKEI
-192 EILKKEIL
+192 
-200 KKEIPK
+200 
-206 KEILKKEIPK
+206 
-216 KEILK
+216 
-221 KEIPK
+221 PK
-226 KEIPK
+226 KEIP
-231 KEILKK
+231 
-237 EILKKEILKKEILK
+237 
-251 KEIPKKEI
+251 
-259 LKKEIPKKEI
+259 
-269 LKKEIPK
+269 
-276 KEIPK
+276 
-281 KEILKKEIPKKEI
+281 
-294 LKKEILKK
+294 
-302 EILKK
+302 
-307 EIPKKEILKKEIPKK
+307 KKEIPKK

-336 KNDTFI
+336 KNDTLI

>member
-13 WLHFAYATTLKIIN
+13 WLHFAYATTLKITN

-37 ILFNQE
+37 MVFNQE
-43 VKKFKEVSLKNF
+43 VKKFKEVPLKNF

-61 EAILTIPKKHYQF
+61 EAVLTIPKKHYQF
-74 SKQSSIT
+74 SKQSFIT
-81 IAQFSPKLARVVI
+81 IAQFSPKLVRVVI

-128 KPPKHHALKHPTPK
+128 KPPKHQTLKHPTPK
-142 PAPKSI
+142 PVPKSI
-148 KKEAKEKTP
+148 KKEAKEAKEKTP
-157 IKHAHSKHAHSPL
+157 IKHAHSKHVHPPL

-179 PKKEIPKKEILKK
+179 PKKEIP
-192 EILKKEIL
+192 
-200 KKEIPK
+200 
-206 KEILKKEIPK
+206 
-216 KEILK
+216 
-221 KEIPK
+221 
-226 KEIPK
+226 
-231 KEILKK
+231 
-237 EILKKEILKKEILK
+237 
-251 KEIPKKEI
+251 
-259 LKKEIPKKEI
+259 
-269 LKKEIPK
+269 
-276 KEIPK
+276 
-281 KEILKKEIPKKEI
+281 
-294 LKKEILKK
+294 
-302 EILKK
+302 
-307 EIPKKEILKKEIPKK
+307 KKEIPKK

-336 KNDTFI
+336 KNDTLI
-342 KTKRKKH
+342 KTKHKKH

-400 KDIYIDLVGRTEL
+400 KDIYIDLVARTEL

-425 HANSIPKH
+425 HANSIPKR

>member
-13 WLHFAYATTLKIIN
+13 WLHFACATTLKIIN

-37 ILFNQE
+37 IVFNQE

-115 VEKKPLVRHQMAP
+115 VEKKPLVRHKIVP

-142 PAPKSI
+142 PAPKPI
-148 KKEAKEKTP
+148 KKEAKEAKEKTL

-179 PKKEIPKKEILKK
+179 PKKEIPKKEI
-192 EILKKEIL
+192 
-200 KKEIPK
+200 
-206 KEILKKEIPK
+206 
-216 KEILK
+216 
-221 KEIPK
+221 PK
-226 KEIPK
+226 KEIP
-231 KEILKK
+231 
-237 EILKKEILKKEILK
+237 
-251 KEIPKKEI
+251 
-259 LKKEIPKKEI
+259 
-269 LKKEIPK
+269 
-276 KEIPK
+276 
-281 KEILKKEIPKKEI
+281 
-294 LKKEILKK
+294 
-302 EILKK
+302 
-307 EIPKKEILKKEIPKK
+307 KKEIPKK

-336 KNDTFI
+336 KNDTLI

-400 KDIYIDLVGRTEL
+400 KDIYIDLVARTEL

>member
-13 WLHFAYATTLKIIN
+13 WLHFACATTLKITN

-37 ILFNQE
+37 MVFNQE
-43 VKKFKEVSLKNF
+43 IKKFKEVPLKNF

-61 EAILTIPKKHYQF
+61 EAVLTIPKKHYQF

-115 VEKKPLVRHQMAP
+115 VEKKPLIRHQMVL
-128 KPPKHHALKHPTPK
+128 KPPKHHALKHQTPK
-142 PAPKSI
+142 PAPKPI
-148 KKEAKEKTP
+148 KKEAKEAKEKTP
-157 IKHAHSKHAHSPL
+157 TKHAHSKLFFSHAHSQL
-170 NERSAKKEI
+170 NEKSI
-179 PKKEIPKKEILKK
+179 
-192 EILKKEIL
+192 
-200 KKEIPK
+200 
-206 KEILKKEIPK
+206 
-216 KEILK
+216 
-221 KEIPK
+221 
-226 KEIPK
+226 
-231 KEILKK
+231 
-237 EILKKEILKKEILK
+237 
-251 KEIPKKEI
+251 
-259 LKKEIPKKEI
+259 
-269 LKKEIPK
+269 
-276 KEIPK
+276 
-281 KEILKKEIPKKEI
+281 
-294 LKKEILKK
+294 
-302 EILKK
+302 
-307 EIPKKEILKKEIPKK
+307 KKEIPKK
-322 EAENESKNQVFIAE
+322 EAEKESKNQVFIAE

-413 ANRKS
+413 ANKKS

-472 SKSLLLNSLNT
+472 SKSLFLNSLNT

>member
-1 MLVRL
+1 M
-6 GVVACLF
+6 
-13 WLHFAYATTLKIIN
+13 HFAYATTLKITN

-37 ILFNQE
+37 IVFNQE
-43 VKKFKEVSLKNF
+43 IKKFKEVPLKNF

-61 EAILTIPKKHYQF
+61 EAVLTIPKKHYQF

-94 SHAPKM
+94 SYAPKM

-115 VEKKPLVRHQMAP
+115 VEKKPLIRHQMAP
-128 KPPKHHALKHPTPK
+128 KPPKHRTLKHQAPK

-157 IKHAHSKHAHSPL
+157 TKHAHSKHAHSPL
-170 NERSAKKEI
+170 NERSA
-179 PKKEIPKKEILKK
+179 
-192 EILKKEIL
+192 
-200 KKEIPK
+200 
-206 KEILKKEIPK
+206 
-216 KEILK
+216 
-221 KEIPK
+221 
-226 KEIPK
+226 
-231 KEILKK
+231 
-237 EILKKEILKKEILK
+237 
-251 KEIPKKEI
+251 
-259 LKKEIPKKEI
+259 
-269 LKKEIPK
+269 
-276 KEIPK
+276 
-281 KEILKKEIPKKEI
+281 
-294 LKKEILKK
+294 
-302 EILKK
+302 
-307 EIPKKEILKKEIPKK
+307 KKEIPKK

-400 KDIYIDLVGRTEL
+400 KDIYIDLVARTEL
-413 ANRKS
+413 ANKKG

-472 SKSLLLNSLNT
+472 SKSLFLNSLNT

-497 YGMLQSIRKNYP
+497 YGMLQSVRKNYP

>member
-1 MLVRL
+1 M
-6 GVVACLF
+6 
-13 WLHFAYATTLKIIN
+13 HFAYATTLKIIN

-37 ILFNQE
+37 ISFNQE
-43 VKKFKEVSLKNF
+43 IKKFKEVSLKNF

-94 SHAPKM
+94 SYAPKM

-115 VEKKPLVRHQMAP
+115 VEKKPLVKHQMAP

-148 KKEAKEKTP
+148 KKEAKEIKEKTP
-157 IKHAHSKHAHSPL
+157 IKHVRSKHTHSQW
-170 NERSAKKEI
+170 NERSA
-179 PKKEIPKKEILKK
+179 
-192 EILKKEIL
+192 
-200 KKEIPK
+200 
-206 KEILKKEIPK
+206 
-216 KEILK
+216 
-221 KEIPK
+221 
-226 KEIPK
+226 
-231 KEILKK
+231 
-237 EILKKEILKKEILK
+237 
-251 KEIPKKEI
+251 
-259 LKKEIPKKEI
+259 
-269 LKKEIPK
+269 
-276 KEIPK
+276 
-281 KEILKKEIPKKEI
+281 
-294 LKKEILKK
+294 
-302 EILKK
+302 
-307 EIPKKEILKKEIPKK
+307 KKEIPKK

-342 KTKRKKH
+342 KTKHKKH

-400 KDIYIDLVGRTEL
+400 KDIYIDLVARTEL
-413 ANRKS
+413 ANKKS

-425 HANSIPKH
+425 HANSIPKR

-451 ERARKVAEQENKDD
+451 ERARKVAEQENKDN

-497 YGMLQSIRKNYP
+497 YGMLQSVRKNYP

>member
-13 WLHFAYATTLKIIN
+13 WLHYAYATTLKITN
-27 IVPFGSSSVK
+27 VVPFGSSSVK
-37 ILFNQE
+37 MVFNQE

-74 SKQSSIT
+74 SKQSFIT
-81 IAQFSPKLARVVI
+81 IVQFSPKLARVVI
-94 SHAPKM
+94 GYAPKM

-115 VEKKPLVRHQMAP
+115 VEKKPLIRHQMAP
-128 KPPKHHALKHPTPK
+128 KPPKHHALKHQVPKPTPK
-142 PAPKSI
+142 PI
-148 KKEAKEKTP
+148 KKEAKKTKEKTT
-157 IKHAHSKHAHSPL
+157 KHAHSKPTHSPL

-179 PKKEIPKKEILKK
+179 PKKEIPKKEI
-192 EILKKEIL
+192 
-200 KKEIPK
+200 
-206 KEILKKEIPK
+206 
-216 KEILK
+216 
-221 KEIPK
+221 PK
-226 KEIPK
+226 KEIP
-231 KEILKK
+231 
-237 EILKKEILKKEILK
+237 
-251 KEIPKKEI
+251 
-259 LKKEIPKKEI
+259 
-269 LKKEIPK
+269 
-276 KEIPK
+276 
-281 KEILKKEIPKKEI
+281 
-294 LKKEILKK
+294 
-302 EILKK
+302 
-307 EIPKKEILKKEIPKK
+307 KKEIPKK
-322 EAENESKNQVFIAE
+322 EAENESKNPIFIAE

-400 KDIYIDLVGRTEL
+400 KDIYIDLVARTEL

-497 YGMLQSIRKNYP
+497 YGMLQSVRKNYP

>member
-13 WLHFAYATTLKIIN
+13 WLHFAYATTLKITN

-61 EAILTIPKKHYQF
+61 EAVLTIPKKHYQF

-94 SHAPKM
+94 GYAPKM
-100 TYEVKILKDKLYVSI
+100 TYEIKILKNKLYVSI
-115 VEKKPLVRHQMAP
+115 VEKKPLIRHQMTP
-128 KPPKHHALKHPTPK
+128 KPPKHHALKHQTPK
-142 PAPKSI
+142 PAPKPI
-148 KKEAKEKTP
+148 KKEAKKSKDTKEKTP
-157 IKHAHSKHAHSPL
+157 IKHARSKHVHSPL

-179 PKKEIPKKEILKK
+179 PKKEIPKKEI
-192 EILKKEIL
+192 
-200 KKEIPK
+200 
-206 KEILKKEIPK
+206 
-216 KEILK
+216 
-221 KEIPK
+221 PK
-226 KEIPK
+226 KEIP
-231 KEILKK
+231 
-237 EILKKEILKKEILK
+237 
-251 KEIPKKEI
+251 
-259 LKKEIPKKEI
+259 
-269 LKKEIPK
+269 
-276 KEIPK
+276 
-281 KEILKKEIPKKEI
+281 
-294 LKKEILKK
+294 
-302 EILKK
+302 
-307 EIPKKEILKKEIPKK
+307 KKEIPKK

-336 KNDTFI
+336 KNDTLI

-400 KDIYIDLVGRTEL
+400 KDIYIDLVARTEL
-413 ANRKS
+413 ANKKS

>member
-1 MLVRL
+1 M
-6 GVVACLF
+6 
-13 WLHFAYATTLKIIN
+13 HFAYATTLKIIN

-37 ILFNQE
+37 ISFNQE
-43 VKKFKEVSLKNF
+43 IKKFKEVSLKNF

-115 VEKKPLVRHQMAP
+115 VEKKPLTNHKIVP
-128 KPPKHHALKHPTPK
+128 KPPKHQVLK

-148 KKEAKEKTP
+148 KKEAKEVKEKTP
-157 IKHAHSKHAHSPL
+157 TKHARSKHTHSQL
-170 NERSAKKEI
+170 NERRAKKEI
-179 PKKEIPKKEILKK
+179 PKKEIPKKEI
-192 EILKKEIL
+192 
-200 KKEIPK
+200 P
-206 KEILKKEIPK
+206 
-216 KEILK
+216 
-221 KEIPK
+221 
-226 KEIPK
+226 
-231 KEILKK
+231 
-237 EILKKEILKKEILK
+237 
-251 KEIPKKEI
+251 
-259 LKKEIPKKEI
+259 
-269 LKKEIPK
+269 
-276 KEIPK
+276 
-281 KEILKKEIPKKEI
+281 
-294 LKKEILKK
+294 
-302 EILKK
+302 
-307 EIPKKEILKKEIPKK
+307 KKEIPKK
-322 EAENESKNQVFIAE
+322 EAENEGKNQVFIAE
-336 KNDTFI
+336 KNDAFI

-400 KDIYIDLVGRTEL
+400 KDIYIDLVARTEL
-413 ANRKS
+413 ANKKS

-425 HANSIPKH
+425 HANSIPKR

-451 ERARKVAEQENKDD
+451 ERARKVAEQENKDN

>member
-13 WLHFAYATTLKIIN
+13 WLHYAYATTLKITN
-27 IVPFGSSSVK
+27 IVPFGSSNVK
-37 ILFNQE
+37 MVFNQE

-74 SKQSSIT
+74 SKQSFIT

-94 SHAPKM
+94 GYAPKM
-100 TYEVKILKDKLYVSI
+100 TYEVKILKDKLYISI
-115 VEKKPLVRHQMAP
+115 VEKKPLARHQITP
-128 KPPKHHALKHPTPK
+128 KPPKHHAPKHQTPKPTPK
-142 PAPKSI
+142 PI
-148 KKEAKEKTP
+148 KKEAKEKTT
-157 IKHAHSKHAHSPL
+157 KHAHSKQTHSPL

-179 PKKEIPKKEILKK
+179 PKKE
-192 EILKKEIL
+192 
-200 KKEIPK
+200 
-206 KEILKKEIPK
+206 
-216 KEILK
+216 
-221 KEIPK
+221 
-226 KEIPK
+226 
-231 KEILKK
+231 
-237 EILKKEILKKEILK
+237 
-251 KEIPKKEI
+251 
-259 LKKEIPKKEI
+259 
-269 LKKEIPK
+269 
-276 KEIPK
+276 
-281 KEILKKEIPKKEI
+281 
-294 LKKEILKK
+294 
-302 EILKK
+302 
-307 EIPKKEILKKEIPKK
+307 
-322 EAENESKNQVFIAE
+322 AENESKNQIFIAE
-336 KNDTFI
+336 KNDTWI

-400 KDIYIDLVGRTEL
+400 KDIYIDLVARTEL
-413 ANRKS
+413 ANKKG

-425 HANSIPKH
+425 HANSIPKR

-472 SKSLLLNSLNT
+472 SKSLFLNSLNT

-497 YGMLQSIRKNYP
+497 YGMLQSVRKNYP

>member
-13 WLHFAYATTLKIIN
+13 WLHFAYATTLKITN

-37 ILFNQE
+37 IVFNQE

-115 VEKKPLVRHQMAP
+115 VEKKPLVRHQMVP

-142 PAPKSI
+142 PAPKPI
-148 KKEAKEKTP
+148 KKEAKEAKEKTP
-157 IKHAHSKHAHSPL
+157 IKHARSKHAHSPL

-179 PKKEIPKKEILKK
+179 PKKEIP
-192 EILKKEIL
+192 
-200 KKEIPK
+200 
-206 KEILKKEIPK
+206 
-216 KEILK
+216 
-221 KEIPK
+221 
-226 KEIPK
+226 
-231 KEILKK
+231 
-237 EILKKEILKKEILK
+237 
-251 KEIPKKEI
+251 
-259 LKKEIPKKEI
+259 
-269 LKKEIPK
+269 
-276 KEIPK
+276 
-281 KEILKKEIPKKEI
+281 
-294 LKKEILKK
+294 
-302 EILKK
+302 
-307 EIPKKEILKKEIPKK
+307 KKEIPKK

-400 KDIYIDLVGRTEL
+400 KDIYIDLVARTEL
-413 ANRKS
+413 ANKKS

>member
-1 MLVRL
+1 MRL

-13 WLHFAYATTLKIIN
+13 WLHYAYATTLKITN

-37 ILFNQE
+37 MVFNQE
-43 VKKFKEVSLKNF
+43 IKKFKEVPLKNF

-61 EAILTIPKKHYQF
+61 EAVLTIPKKHYQF
-74 SKQSSIT
+74 SQQSFIT

-94 SHAPKM
+94 GYTPKM
-100 TYEVKILKDKLYVSI
+100 TYEVKTLKDKLYVSI
-115 VEKKPLVRHQMAP
+115 VEKKPLMGHQTTP
-128 KPPKHHALKHPTPK
+128 KPPKHTAIKPTPK
-142 PAPKSI
+142 VV
-148 KKEAKEKTP
+148 KKETKETKKTKEIKEKTP
-157 IKHAHSKHAHSPL
+157 HKHAHSKHAHSPL

-179 PKKEIPKKEILKK
+179 PKKEV
-192 EILKKEIL
+192 
-200 KKEIPK
+200 
-206 KEILKKEIPK
+206 
-216 KEILK
+216 
-221 KEIPK
+221 
-226 KEIPK
+226 
-231 KEILKK
+231 
-237 EILKKEILKKEILK
+237 
-251 KEIPKKEI
+251 
-259 LKKEIPKKEI
+259 
-269 LKKEIPK
+269 
-276 KEIPK
+276 
-281 KEILKKEIPKKEI
+281 
-294 LKKEILKK
+294 
-302 EILKK
+302 
-307 EIPKKEILKKEIPKK
+307 
-322 EAENESKNQVFIAE
+322 ENENKNQVFIE
-336 KNDTFI
+336 QNNDTWI

-400 KDIYIDLVGRTEL
+400 KDIYIDLVARTEL
-413 ANRKS
+413 ANKKN

>member
-6 GVVACLF
+6 GVIACLF

-27 IVPFGSSSVK
+27 IVPFGSSSIK
-37 ILFNQE
+37 ISFNQE
-43 VKKFKEVSLKNF
+43 IKKFKEVSLKNF

-115 VEKKPLVRHQMAP
+115 VEKKPLIRHQMAP

-157 IKHAHSKHAHSPL
+157 TKHARSKHAHSQL

-179 PKKEIPKKEILKK
+179 PKKEIPKKEI
-192 EILKKEIL
+192 
-200 KKEIPK
+200 
-206 KEILKKEIPK
+206 
-216 KEILK
+216 
-221 KEIPK
+221 PK
-226 KEIPK
+226 KEIP
-231 KEILKK
+231 
-237 EILKKEILKKEILK
+237 
-251 KEIPKKEI
+251 
-259 LKKEIPKKEI
+259 
-269 LKKEIPK
+269 
-276 KEIPK
+276 
-281 KEILKKEIPKKEI
+281 
-294 LKKEILKK
+294 
-302 EILKK
+302 
-307 EIPKKEILKKEIPKK
+307 KKEIPKK

-342 KTKRKKH
+342 KNKRKKH

-400 KDIYIDLVGRTEL
+400 KDIYIDLVARTEL
-413 ANRKS
+413 ANKKS

-425 HANSIPKH
+425 HANSIPKR

-451 ERARKVAEQENKDD
+451 ERARKVAEQENKDN

>member
-6 GVVACLF
+6 GVVACLL

-43 VKKFKEVSLKNF
+43 IKKFKEVSLKNF

-94 SHAPKM
+94 GYAPKM
-100 TYEVKILKDKLYVSI
+100 TYEIKVLKDKLYVSI
-115 VEKKPLVRHQMAP
+115 VEKKPLIRHQMVP

-148 KKEAKEKTP
+148 KKEAKEAKEKTP

-179 PKKEIPKKEILKK
+179 PKKEIPKKE
-192 EILKKEIL
+192 
-200 KKEIPK
+200 
-206 KEILKKEIPK
+206 
-216 KEILK
+216 
-221 KEIPK
+221 
-226 KEIPK
+226 
-231 KEILKK
+231 
-237 EILKKEILKKEILK
+237 
-251 KEIPKKEI
+251 
-259 LKKEIPKKEI
+259 
-269 LKKEIPK
+269 
-276 KEIPK
+276 
-281 KEILKKEIPKKEI
+281 
-294 LKKEILKK
+294 
-302 EILKK
+302 
-307 EIPKKEILKKEIPKK
+307 
-322 EAENESKNQVFIAE
+322 AENESKNQVFIAE
-336 KNDTFI
+336 KNDAFI

-400 KDIYIDLVGRTEL
+400 KDIYIDLVARTEL
-413 ANRKS
+413 ANKKS

-497 YGMLQSIRKNYP
+497 YCMLQSIRKNYP